1 MTFALQASVFD
12 LQVMF
17 AFGLIGLLFRA
28 ANYPLA
34 PVVIGMI
41 LGPILEAN
49 FRRSLL
55 ISREGYWIFLDR
67 PVSASLVTINALLI
81 LTMIYITIRRMRES

>member
-1 MTFALQASVFD
+1 
-12 LQVMF
+12 MF
-17 AFGLIGLLFRA
+17 VFGLIGLLFRA

-49 FRRSLL
+49 LRRSLL

-67 PVSASLVTINALLI
+67 PVSASLAAINILLI
-81 LTMIYITIRRMRES
+81 LVMIYLVIRRTRIR

>member
-1 MTFALQASVFD
+1 ML
-12 LQVMF
+12 
-17 AFGLIGLLFRA
+17 AFGLIGILFRA
-28 ANYPLA
+28 AGYPLA

-49 FRRSLL
+49 LRRSLM

-67 PVSASLVTINALLI
+67 PVSATLVVANVLFLLAMVYFTIKRI
-81 LTMIYITIRRMRES
+81 RSTIKGDLAKVMSTEE

>member
-1 MTFALQASVFD
+1 
-12 LQVMF
+12 MF

-81 LTMIYITIRRMRES
+81 LAMIYITIKRMRES

>member
-1 MTFALQASVFD
+1 
-12 LQVMF
+12 MF

-49 FRRSLL
+49 LRRSLL

-81 LTMIYITIRRMRES
+81 LAMIYITIRRMRES